1 MSLAVFAYCDR
12 CKKKLVPHTGA
23 EVMKHT
29 TADGAFPTLH
39 LCEKCFKEVFARFIK
54 ENLEKIIGGKK
65 REVINGSK

>member
-1 MSLAVFAYCDR
+1 MA
-12 CKKKLVPHTGA
+12 
-23 EVMKHT
+23 KHT

-54 ENLEKIIGGKK
+54 ENPEKIIGGKK